1 MPPTVVIVGGGYGGV
16 TAARALDDVTN
27 VLLVEPRD
35 AFVHNVAALRGLVDP
50 VWTDRIFM
58 PYGRLLDRGRVIR
71 DRVVAADATG
81 VRLGSGEKV
90 AADYLV
96 LATGSA
102 YPFPGKTGEDESE
115 VARARLRTGRE
126 ALEEASAVLLLGAGP
141 VGLEFAGE
149 IKSAWPDK
157 AVTIVDPV
165 ADVLSGDYPPEF
177 RAELRR
183 QVAELGIDL
192 VLGAF
197 LREEPPY
204 EAGQAKTFTVTT
216 RPGRRI
222 TADIWFRCHG
232 VTPAT
237 GYLTGERGGELG
249 PAKQANGYLAVTP
262 ELRLPGQ
269 RHVFA
274 IGDIA
279 SLPEGKLA
287 SAAGRQA
294 MVVTENI
301 RALIAGSQEL
311 TRYRPGPAAV
321 SIPLGPSGGASY
333 LPGTGVLGAAETARI
348 KGEDLRV
355 STYAELFGLG

>member
-16 TAARALDDVTN
+16 AAARALDDEADVI
-27 VLLVEPRD
+27 LVEPRD

-50 VWTDRIFM
+50 AWTDRIFM
-58 PYGRLLDRGRVIR
+58 PYGRLLDRGRVIT
-71 DRVVAADATG
+71 DRVVAADVTG
-81 VRLGSGEKV
+81 VTLGSGEKV

-102 YPFPGKTGEDESE
+102 YPFPGKTGEDESA
-115 VARARLRTGRE
+115 VARSRLRAGRE
-126 ALEEASAVLLLGAGP
+126 ALAEAAAVLLLGAGP
-141 VGLEFAGE
+141 VGLELAGE
-149 IKSAWPDK
+149 IKSAWPAK

-183 QVAELGIDL
+183 QLAELGIEL

-204 EAGQAKTFTVTT
+204 EAGRAKTFTVTT
-216 RPGRRI
+216 RAGRPI

-232 VTPAT
+232 VRPAT
-237 GYLTGERGGELG
+237 GYLSGGRGELG
-249 PAKQANGYLAVTP
+249 PARRASGYLAVTP
-262 ELRLPGQ
+262 ELRLPGH

-294 MVVTENI
+294 RVVAENI
-301 RALIAGSQEL
+301 RALIAGSEL
-311 TRYRPGPAAV
+311 TRYQPGPGAV
-321 SIPLGPSGGASY
+321 SVPLGPAGGASY

-355 STYAELFGLG
+355 GAYAELFRLG